1 MMMKCAYYAF
11 MHTHDDN
18 DDDVT
23 CFGGHNASSHV
34 QFAVRMSVVQ
44 YFAVVLPKIDYAN
57 FCSLK

>member
-1 MMMKCAYYAF
+1 MNTLPCRLHIF
-11 MHTHDDN
+11 SLLFS
-18 DDDVT
+18 
-23 CFGGHNASSHV
+23 CLLFSCLLCSSHV